1 MGRSKSRH
9 STPGLAWHNVT
20 AGPALRSPSELTRD
34 VHSAVR
40 WITLGTLVAY
50 TAFVYRYRPALI
62 DAAVLLRLRRIRVQP
77 ELLFDLPRLGLPFF
91 IMAGY
96 AEVAILQAF
105 LIVPTVAY
113 YLSLWPA
120 RSTAVGIAYVPFMFI
135 LWLALVAA
143 AIYVAVQIA
152 KRRVQDR
159 PGSQPPL
166 VDLAP
171 SSG

>member
-1 MGRSKSRH
+1 
-9 STPGLAWHNVT
+9 
-20 AGPALRSPSELTRD
+20 
-34 VHSAVR
+34 
-40 WITLGTLVAY
+40 
-50 TAFVYRYRPALI
+50 
-62 DAAVLLRLRRIRVQP
+62 
-77 ELLFDLPRLGLPFF
+77 
-91 IMAGY
+91 MAGY
-96 AEVAILQAF
+96 VAEVAILQAF

-159 PGSQPPL
+159 PGLQPPL